1 MKNITINISKNHVTE
16 VVIEY
21 RISQQISTHES
32 RSRISGGLEDISLET
47 WSRLSGGG
55 VFEDIR
61 GWEGEAN
68 IDMSTRDSRATTL
81 GQLGFDRSYVSIY
94 VNENYQCKTSMIE
107 ERRKSH
113 RYWRERRCVSKEDMI
128 LFALIM
134 QGISREHLVNRMG
147 IFFAL
152 LENLHTGQEI
162 FHTHNVKGP
171 RQIEKDKSPHYTVL
185 FNWTRINRLTLLLYF
200 SRRQN
205 SCLVL
210 YWTICSGRSRRVYLQ
225 TISWNGFS
233 KQTIQSHVA
242 AFQ

>member
-1 MKNITINISKNHVTE
+1 MS
-16 VVIEY
+16 
-21 RISQQISTHES
+21 RQISTHES

-47 WSRLSGGG
+47 WSRLSGGV

-68 IDMSTRDSRATTL
+68 IDMSTRDRRATTL
-81 GQLGFDRSYVSIY
+81 GQLGFDQSYASAY

-107 ERRKSH
+107 EQRKSH
-113 RYWRERRCVSKEDMI
+113 HLLQRYWREKRCVANEDMI

-152 LENLHTGQEI
+152 LMLENLHTGQEI

>member
-1 MKNITINISKNHVTE
+1 MS
-16 VVIEY
+16 
-21 RISQQISTHES
+21 RQISTHES

-55 VFEDIR
+55 VFEDIK

-81 GQLGFDRSYVSIY
+81 GQSGCDQSYASTY

-113 RYWRERRCVSKEDMI
+113 HLLQRYWREKRCVANEDMI

-134 QGISREHLVNRMG
+134 QGISREHLVNRLG

-152 LENLHTGQEI
+152 LKNLHTGQEI
-162 FHTHNVKGP
+162 FQHTQCQRTK
-171 RQIEKDKSPHYTVL
+171 T
-185 FNWTRINRLTLLLYF
+185 NWKR
-200 SRRQN
+200 
-205 SCLVL
+205 
-210 YWTICSGRSRRVYLQ
+210 
-225 TISWNGFS
+225 
-233 KQTIQSHVA
+233 
-242 AFQ
+242 